1 MRAATC
7 SWACSQLSQLF
18 HALMPLRPL
27 SRIAHPTTVPTT
39 RGRAARTS
47 KLCFIFALTLA
58 PFLTHAPCPPRPT
71 HRSGSSSRIS
81 NQPAAQTR
89 AARLRPEQADLLSSE
104 DLRSSRIS
112 CGPSAPSD
120 VIVAARLHVCRSHT
134 LIPLCPGRRRDFRL
148 ALSALGGLG
157 SLRQPCARQLCLLQ
171 FVSLVS
177 VDRCTA
183 QSFRRRNFR
192 GQSTSDRGR
201 AA

>member
-1 MRAATC
+1 
-7 SWACSQLSQLF
+7 
-18 HALMPLRPL
+18 MPLRPL

-58 PFLTHAPCPPRPT
+58 PFLTHVPCPPRPT
-71 HRSGSSSRIS
+71 HQSGSSSRIS
-81 NQPAAQTR
+81 NRPAAQTR
-89 AARLRPEQADLLSSE
+89 AAQHDFGQSKLTDLLSSE

-120 VIVAARLHVCRSHT
+120 VIVAARLHVYRSHP
-134 LIPLCPGRRRDFRL
+134 LISLCPGRCRGRCL
-148 ALSALGGLG
+148 ALTALGGLG

-177 VDRCTA
+177 VDRCAA
-183 QSFRRRNFR
+183 QSSRTRNIR

>member
-1 MRAATC
+1 MR
-7 SWACSQLSQLF
+7 SSLL
-18 HALMPLRPL
+18 HLLALP
-27 SRIAHPTTVPTT
+27 SRLPCLVL
-39 RGRAARTS
+39 RGRRTALAPPLAYRINLRHRHAQHDFGQS
-47 KLCFIFALTLA
+47 KLT
-58 PFLTHAPCPPRPT
+58 
-71 HRSGSSSRIS
+71 
-81 NQPAAQTR
+81 
-89 AARLRPEQADLLSSE
+89 DLLSSE

-120 VIVAARLHVCRSHT
+120 VIVAARLHVYRSHP
-134 LIPLCPGRRRDFRL
+134 LIPLHSGRRRGRRL

-177 VDRCTA
+177 VDRCAA
-183 QSFRRRNFR
+183 QSFRTRNVR